1 MSGTFPEAVPARVC
15 LCMCICVC
23 FCKCVCVYVRV
34 CARTLTYMCVRTL
47 AYACLNKPTSES
59 FIIGPVSAV
68 SPPEGNEVEM
78 RARKTDGRAPCTQA
92 CHTPVP
98 NGGHAGH
105 YDVLQMN
112 TSVAFPRKKS
122 AKSREKTV
130 NKRSLVEF
138 YVFISAI
145 AGCLD
150 VMMYGARGRLW
161 RSLPL
166 TCVKMSV
173 LFWMAVFFH
182 VPLGCN

>member
-1 MSGTFPEAVPARVC
+1 MSVC
-15 LCMCICVC
+15 ACAFVYVSTNV
-23 FCKCVCVYVRV
+23 FTCVCV
-34 CARTLTYMCVRTL
+34 CAPTYMCVRTL

-122 AKSREKTV
+122 AKSKEKTM
-130 NKRSLVEF
+130 NKQSLVEF

-150 VMMYGARGRLW
+150 VVMYGARGRLW

-166 TCVKMSV
+166 TCVKMSA
-173 LFWMAVFFH
+173 LF
-182 VPLGCN
+182 